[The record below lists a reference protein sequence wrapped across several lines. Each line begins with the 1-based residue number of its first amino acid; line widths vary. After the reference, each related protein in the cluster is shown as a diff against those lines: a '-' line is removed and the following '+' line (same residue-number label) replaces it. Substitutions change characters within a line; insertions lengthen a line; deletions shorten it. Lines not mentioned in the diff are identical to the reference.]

1 MSLTEQIRH
10 KARALGFTSVGFA
23 PADPLKG
30 AEFYAR
36 WVALGYAGQMDYL
49 KRHLDKREDPR
60 RMVPGAQTAICLGMD
75 YYQPTSAAPDP
86 LRGRIACYARGDDYH
101 DIVKKCLAAL
111 WEFVLAEAGEQT
123 KGRYFVDTAP
133 VLERELAQR
142 AGLGWWGKN
151 TCLIDKRRG
160 SYFFLAEIITDLELD
175 YDEPAPDH
183 CGTCT
188 RCLDACPTDAFP
200 EPYVL
205 DAQRCISY
213 LNIELKGSIPRDLR
227 QGMGQWI
234 FGCDI
239 CQEVCP
245 WNRKAEPAPEPAYKS
260 RADLDSPSLLDLI
273 QLDRAAF
280 NALFR
285 RNPVKRPKRRGFLRN
300 VAVALG
306 NSGMQDAVPALI
318 NALDDEEPLVRGH
331 VAWALGQLG
340 GDEAKG
346 ALKRRLGM
354 EDDAEVRGELKDALD
369 AL

>member
-60 RMVPGAQTAICLGMD
+60 QMVPGARTAICLGMD

-86 LRGRIACYARGDDYH
+86 LSGQIACYAVATTITTSLKSAWQHCGNSCWPRPGSRPRPLFCGYGPSFR
-101 DIVKKCLAAL
+101 ARTRPA
-111 WEFVLAEAGEQT
+111 
-123 KGRYFVDTAP
+123 
-133 VLERELAQR
+133 

-151 TCLIDKRRG
+151 TCLIDKHRG

-245 WNRKAEPAPEPAYKS
+245 WNRKAAPALEPAYKS
-260 RADLDSPSLLDLI
+260 RAGLDSPALLDLI
-273 QLDRAAF
+273 QLDREDF

-285 RNPVKRPKRRGFLRN
+285 RNPVKAP
-300 VAVALG
+300 
-306 NSGMQDAVPALI
+306 
-318 NALDDEEPLVRGH
+318 
-331 VAWALGQLG
+331 
-340 GDEAKG
+340 
-346 ALKRRLGM
+346 
-354 EDDAEVRGELKDALD
+354 
-369 AL
+369 